1 VSEVFIIVTNAP
13 PELVATLVSCRADR
27 LFYAQRYL
35 LLPAMQPCRRS
46 DWLLISDP
54 CESGRRVD

>member
-13 PELVATLVSCRADR
+13 PELVATLVPAGLIDSS
-27 LFYAQRYL
+27 AQRYV
-35 LLPAMQPCRRS
+35 LLPAMQSCRRS

-54 CESGRRVD
+54 CESGRWVD